1 MPNGTLPPPDEFDW
15 NMSLKDFIL
24 SNFHLSQN
32 LMDNPPRCI
41 RLYAERVQVNWALS
55 GLSDGSEASVIEMT
69 FSARPAAPATIT
81 ISTEPV
87 AFH

>member
-24 SNFHLSQN
+24 NTFHLSQN
-32 LMDNPPRCI
+32 LMDNSPRCI
-41 RLYAERVQVNWALS
+41 RLYAERAQVNWSLS
-55 GLSDGSEASVIEMT
+55 GLTDGSEAIVIEIT
-69 FSARPAAPATIT
+69 FSARPVAPATISL
-81 ISTEPV
+81 STEPV